1 MIKKAFYID
10 IKIKPE
16 DIENAM
22 RSRALKRT
30 RPLDIKSS
38 TSYSSSDGKYFLGY
52 EKEKSLDF
60 LRIRSP
66 FEYFLPKMLINFK
79 KENFNRYTL
88 QFNPVSVIIF
98 FLTVFVLILNLFYSL
113 KEESDI
119 YTILLFTGIF
129 VVLTLIEVMINKYY
143 IKKSLTKYLKS

>member
-52 EKEKSLDF
+52 EKEKKELISL
-60 LRIRSP
+60 
-66 FEYFLPKMLINFK
+66 N
-79 KENFNRYTL
+79 
-88 QFNPVSVIIF
+88 
-98 FLTVFVLILNLFYSL
+98 
-113 KEESDI
+113 
-119 YTILLFTGIF
+119 
-129 VVLTLIEVMINKYY
+129 
-143 IKKSLTKYLKS
+143 